1 MTRENPSNDV
11 LKKILPNGLT
21 VLLREDRSNPVVAI
35 NVWFGIGSAHE
46 TEDAGGLSHFQE
58 HMVFKGTEKYGV
70 SGIPDAV
77 KSAGGSLNAG
87 TSYSYTMY
95 HVVMPSRSFAL
106 GLEVQADAM
115 MNSTFDPDEFRKER
129 LVVIDEARMYDDTP
143 DAFTYYRAMELGFAA
158 HNYRRPIAG
167 YESVVSAFTREQ
179 LVDFY
184 RAHYRPG
191 NAILVVVGDVEREQ
205 AVREIERVYGGWKGE
220 RRAPLDSPAEPPQE
234 AFRFK
239 TYRGSIDH
247 AYLRFGFHASSILD
261 PEYPALEV
269 LANLLG
275 SGRSSRLYQRIREE
289 KKLVTS
295 ASADL
300 LAERWPGYF
309 MVSASTPA
317 DKWEAARDA
326 VFEEIARFAR
336 DPVSEEELLK
346 ARRQVEKA
354 MYSELETM
362 EGQASNLGYYEVL
375 GDYRLA
381 DEHREAVRR
390 VTAGEIM
397 SAARKYL
404 HLKNCSFVA
413 YLPETE
419 RIAAPSLEA
428 VKTAL
433 RSVEGKTAIR
443 AVEKKTAI
451 QAVEKKTVVAAPNAL
466 REGAA
471 GTAPSSVRARR
482 ETAPEAERR
491 DTTTHRVVLSNGVR
505 VLCRSRATVPMV
517 TALAISQGGTRLE
530 ARGKSGLS
538 LLSTRVLLKGTD
550 AYSSDE
556 IVGIVERLGGTID
569 SFSGFDVTGVYV
581 NILSD
586 HLDEALAVLKDVL
599 RRPRFAQDKVEEEK
613 KRLLEE
619 LAKRRDHPVY
629 YSIDHLFSRL
639 FGNHPYAHPFIGDE
653 SQLRGLGPADCAEQH
668 RRCLDPDA
676 AVMVFVG
683 DIDETHAREAA
694 EMLFGD
700 LAPVRPVPVTVEPCD
715 EPAYPGF
722 HELRREKL
730 HQAVGLVGFL
740 APPMLTKEAA
750 SLRVLDGLMTG
761 LGGRLFVELRDKRS
775 LGYMTGSAFMPLKE
789 RSIFYGYANPKPEGL
804 QEAVDVILAELD
816 RVTREP
822 VTDEELA
829 RSREWLAGTH
839 AMKLQ
844 RNLAQAIDY
853 GYYEA
858 LGYGYGTVD
867 RMVGMIRDVTKE
879 DIRRAAAAVFD
890 PNKAVCVRLIPQE

>member
-1 MTRENPSNDV
+1 MERENTSNGV
-11 LKKILPNGLT
+11 LKTTLPNGLT
-21 VLLREDRSNPVVAI
+21 VILKEDHSNPVVAI

-46 TEDAGGLSHFQE
+46 ADTAGGLSHFQE
-58 HMVFKGTEKYGV
+58 HMVFKGTDKYGV
-70 SGIPDAV
+70 GEMPDAV

-143 DAFTYYRAMELGFAA
+143 DAFTYYRAMELGFAV

-167 YESVVSAFTREQ
+167 YEPVVSDFTREQ
-179 LVDFY
+179 LFDFY
-184 RAHYRPG
+184 RAYYRPG
-191 NAILVVVGDVEREQ
+191 NAILVVVGDVERER
-205 AVREIERVYGGWKGE
+205 AMREIERVYGAWSGE
-220 RRAPLDSPAEPPQE
+220 RGVPLDSPAEPAQE

-239 TYRGSIDH
+239 AYRGSIDH

-261 PEYPALEV
+261 PDYPALEV

-275 SGRSSRLYQRIREE
+275 SGKSSRLYQRIREE
-289 KKLVTS
+289 KRLVTS
-295 ASADL
+295 ATADL
-300 LAERWPGYF
+300 LAEKWPGYF
-309 MVSASTPA
+309 MVFASTPA

-326 VFEEIARFAR
+326 VFEEIVRFSR
-336 DPVSEEELLK
+336 EPVSEEELLK
-346 ARRQVEKA
+346 ARRQVERA

-362 EGQASNLGYYEVL
+362 EGQASNLGYYEVM

-381 DEHREAVRR
+381 DEHRKAVQR
-390 VTAGEIM
+390 VTADEIM
-397 SAARKYL
+397 AAAQKYL
-404 HLKNCSFVA
+404 RLENCSLVT
-413 YLPETE
+413 YLPETAL
-419 RIAAPSLEA
+419 IAEPSPEA
-428 VKTAL
+428 VESAL
-433 RSVEGKTAIR
+433 RSVGSKTGLSDAKAPR
-443 AVEKKTAI
+443 PGSAKEAAKTSR
-451 QAVEKKTVVAAPNAL
+451 T
-466 REGAA
+466 
-471 GTAPSSVRARR
+471 RR
-482 ETAPEAERR
+482 EKSPVSAGRKDP
-491 DTTTHRVVLSNGVR
+491 THRFVLANGIR
-505 VLCRSRATVPMV
+505 VLCRTRTTVPMV
-517 TALAISQGGTRLE
+517 TALAVCQGGTRLE
-530 ARGKSGLS
+530 AKGKSGLS
-538 LLSTRVLLKGTD
+538 LLSTRVLLKGT
-550 AYSSDE
+550 ASYTSDE
-556 IVGIVERLGGTID
+556 IVGTIERLGGTIE
-569 SFSGFDVTGVYV
+569 SFSGFDITGVYA
-581 NILSD
+581 NILRD
-586 HLDEALAVLKDVL
+586 HLDEALVVFRDVV
-599 RRPRFAQDKVEEEK
+599 RRPRFAPDKVEQEK

-619 LAKRRDHPVY
+619 LAKRHDHPVY
-629 YSIDHLFSRL
+629 YSIDHLFSRM

-653 SQLRGLGPADCAEQH
+653 SQLRSLNAADCEEQH
-668 RRCLDPDA
+668 RRSFEPGNT
-676 AVMVFVG
+676 VVVFVG
-683 DIDETHAREAA
+683 DIDAARAREAA
-694 EMLFGD
+694 EKMFGD
-700 LAPVRPVPVTVEPCD
+700 LAPGRLSPLALEPCD

-722 HELRREKL
+722 HELKREKL

-740 APPMLTKEAA
+740 APPMLTGEAE

-822 VTDEELA
+822 VTDRELA
-829 RSREWLAGTH
+829 RSKEWLIGTQ

-858 LGYGYGTVD
+858 LGYGYETVD
-867 RMVGMIRDVTKE
+867 RMAGMIQDVTTE

-890 PNKAVCVRLIPQE
+890 PNKAVCVKLTPQE